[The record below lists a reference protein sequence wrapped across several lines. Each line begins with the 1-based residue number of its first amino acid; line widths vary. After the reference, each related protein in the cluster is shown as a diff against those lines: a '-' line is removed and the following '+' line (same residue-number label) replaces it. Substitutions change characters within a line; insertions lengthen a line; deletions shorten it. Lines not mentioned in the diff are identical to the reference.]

1 MKNFLFL
8 MLATITLASAPTP
21 ARAFS
26 MEQTSKSRFQTASQ
40 HSNADV
46 QGKKLKWKGRLSLQ
60 WLAKKGHTSDTD
72 RATPLAFT
80 GFILGLVG
88 IVTLSWSIV
97 WLAACAGAIVISLI
111 ALKRSKRSGNKRDKF
126 LAIAGLVMGCVGLGL
141 LVLRMTDVLL
151 YHFLSDL

>member
-1 MKNFLFL
+1 
-8 MLATITLASAPTP
+8 
-21 ARAFS
+21 

-40 HSNADV
+40 RSSTAA

-60 WLAKKGHTSDTD
+60 WLAKKDRTTDTD
-72 RATPLAFT
+72 RATPLALT

-88 IVTLSWSIV
+88 MVTLSWSIV
-97 WLAACAGAIVISLI
+97 WLAACAGAVVFSLL

-141 LVLRMTDVLL
+141 LILRMTDVLL